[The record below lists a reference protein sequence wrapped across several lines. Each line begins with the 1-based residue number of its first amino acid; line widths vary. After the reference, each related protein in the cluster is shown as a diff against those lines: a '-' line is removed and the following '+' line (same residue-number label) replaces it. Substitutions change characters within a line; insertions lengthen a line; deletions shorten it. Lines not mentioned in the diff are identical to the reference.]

1 MEVIQI
7 LVVILK
13 VLITGGT
20 GLVGSEC
27 CRLFA
32 NHGWKIVSVDNN
44 MRGRLFGTEGN
55 TNEIIDVLTKEYDIE
70 HYNIDIRDK
79 KIIELIKNVDAIIH
93 TASQP
98 SHPKSIEIPLDD
110 FQINSFGTLFLLE
123 SLRKHNITA
132 PFIHCST
139 NKVYGDVP
147 NYFHYKVED
156 KRFEPT
162 DPTLWDGFD
171 ENLRIDNCLHT
182 PFGVSKA
189 SADLY
194 VQEYARLYGLKT
206 GVFRMGCITGGAA
219 KAVEEHNWESF
230 FIKKAL
236 LNEKIRIYGHNGY
249 QVRDVIDARDL
260 AKLFLLFLKNP
271 RPGEVF
277 NIGGGRKN
285 SISLLEALDLIESI
299 TGRKM
304 NYINAKE
311 REGDHKWYI
320 SNLGKIK
327 SHYKWDI
334 EIGLKDIFKNI
345 HESLAY
351 KYERK

>member
-1 MEVIQI
+1 M
-7 LVVILK
+7 
-13 VLITGGT
+13 
-20 GLVGSEC
+20 
-27 CRLFA
+27 
-32 NHGWKIVSVDNN
+32 
-44 MRGRLFGTEGN
+44 
-55 TNEIIDVLTKEYDIE
+55 
-70 HYNIDIRDK
+70 
-79 KIIELIKNVDAIIH
+79 
-93 TASQP
+93 
-98 SHPKSIEIPLDD
+98 
-110 FQINSFGTLFLLE
+110 
-123 SLRKHNITA
+123 
-132 PFIHCST
+132 
-139 NKVYGDVP
+139 
-147 NYFHYKVED
+147 
-156 KRFEPT
+156 
-162 DPTLWDGFD
+162 
-171 ENLRIDNCLHT
+171 
-182 PFGVSKA
+182 
-189 SADLY
+189 
-194 VQEYARLYGLKT
+194 
-206 GVFRMGCITGGAA
+206 
-219 KAVEEHNWESF
+219 
-230 FIKKAL
+230 
-236 LNEKIRIYGHNGY
+236 
-249 QVRDVIDARDL
+249 IDARDL